1 MAQAK
6 EVMNIKEASQ
16 YLGIS
21 PDSLYKYVSLER
33 IPAFKLGNRW
43 RFKKTILDEWMAQRT
58 TEEVMQRLLK
68 YGVPVGPSQ
77 TAKELVACP
86 QLKARKMILEIE
98 DPVGGKKKVVGSPVK
113 LSAVSDLEPQRPPAL
128 GEHVEEVLGKLL
140 GFTKEKI
147 DALRAGKVV

>member
-43 RFKKTILDEWMAQRT
+43 RFKKTVLDEWM
-58 TEEVMQRLLK
+58 ELK
-68 YGVPVGPSQ
+68 SRNAGTKS
-77 TAKELVACP
+77 
-86 QLKARKMILEIE
+86 
-98 DPVGGKKKVVGSPVK
+98 KVHLTPIIRIN
-113 LSAVSDLEPQRPPAL
+113 PIINI
-128 GEHVEEVLGKLL
+128 
-140 GFTKEKI
+140 F
-147 DALRAGKVV
+147 